1 MGFIQEQNI
10 FLNQIGQTQ
19 NDIFEFLA
27 KKTVDLTIADNQKEV
42 LEKLIE
48 RENEGTTGM
57 MDGFA
62 IPHAKDSAIHHP
74 AAIILKLKEKVV
86 WQSLD
91 GQPIQFI
98 IALFVPDTQADDAHL
113 KLLSTVARLLMRDD
127 IRASLKEASSADE
140 IAKLLNNQTDE
151 VA

>member
-10 FLNQIGQTQ
+10 FLNQTGQTQ

-42 LEKLIE
+42 LVKLIE

-62 IPHAKDSAIHHP
+62 IPHAKASTIHHP
-74 AAIILKLKEKVV
+74 AAIILKLKEKVA

-98 IALFVPDTQADDAHL
+98 IALFVPDTQADDVHL

-127 IRASLKEASSADE
+127 IRTSLKEASSADE
-140 IAKLLNNQTDE
+140 IAKLLNNQIDE

>member
-1 MGFIQEQNI
+1 M
-10 FLNQIGQTQ
+10 
-19 NDIFEFLA
+19 
-27 KKTVDLTIADNQKEV
+27 
-42 LEKLIE
+42 
-48 RENEGTTGM
+48 
-57 MDGFA
+57 
-62 IPHAKDSAIHHP
+62 
-74 AAIILKLKEKVV
+74 

>member
-62 IPHAKDSAIHHP
+62 IPHAKAKRKSSVAKFGWSAN
-74 AAIILKLKEKVV
+74 
-86 WQSLD
+86 
-91 GQPIQFI
+91 PIYYC
-98 IALFVPDTQADDAHL
+98 FVCSRYT
-113 KLLSTVARLLMRDD
+113 S
-127 IRASLKEASSADE
+127 
-140 IAKLLNNQTDE
+140 
-151 VA
+151 

>member
-62 IPHAKDSAIHHP
+62 IPHAKASAIHHP
-74 AAIILKLKEKVV
+74 AAIFLKLKEKVV

-140 IAKLLNNQTDE
+140 IAKLLNNQIDE

>member
-62 IPHAKDSAIHHP
+62 IPHAKASAIHHP

-98 IALFVPDTQADDAHL
+98 IALFVPFKVIVNSGTFIDAWCY
-113 KLLSTVARLLMRDD
+113 KS
-127 IRASLKEASSADE
+127 
-140 IAKLLNNQTDE
+140 
-151 VA
+151 

>member
-62 IPHAKDSAIHHP
+62 IPHAKASAIHHP
-74 AAIILKLKEKVV
+74 ASIILKLKEKVV

-140 IAKLLNNQTDE
+140 IAKLLNNQIDE